1 VTALR
6 TQYRRV
12 GYVAQGFSLYPH
24 LTVWDHL
31 LFGVDASPSLAAYWL
46 SRLHLDGLEAR
57 YPSELSGGQRQRV
70 SLAQALCRSPD
81 ILLLDE
87 PLSALDT
94 PVRRELRRELRN
106 LQMATGLATVIVT
119 HDPEEAAYLSNE
131 TIVMAAGRVLQ
142 TGATPA
148 VFSEPNSPQV
158 ARLLGIPNPQ
168 RGVVT
173 APGLL
178 EAEGFS
184 LAVEAG
190 DLAAGTPVL
199 WSIRPDRVGVTLG
212 SGVAGTVVDVID
224 TGTGI
229 DLYVAVS
236 PSVEIQARTSSDVG
250 DLRVGQGVTLDLPR
264 DALTVWPAL
273 DAPGDTGG
281 PGDAPSLRAGGAR

>member
-1 VTALR
+1 
-6 TQYRRV
+6 
-12 GYVAQGFSLYPH
+12 
-24 LTVWDHL
+24 
-31 LFGVDASPSLAAYWL
+31 
-46 SRLHLDGLEAR
+46 
-57 YPSELSGGQRQRV
+57 V
-70 SLAQALCRSPD
+70 SLAQALCQSPD

-87 PLSALDT
+87 PLSNLDT
-94 PVRRELRRELRN
+94 PVRHELRRELRN
-106 LQMATGLATVIVT
+106 LQVATGLATVIVT

-178 EAEGFS
+178 EAQGFS

-236 PSVEIQARTSSDVG
+236 PSVEIQARTSSDIG

-264 DALTVWPAL
+264 DAVTVWPAL
-273 DAPGDTGG
+273 DAPGDTDG
-281 PGDAPSLRAGGAR
+281 PGDATSLRAGGAR